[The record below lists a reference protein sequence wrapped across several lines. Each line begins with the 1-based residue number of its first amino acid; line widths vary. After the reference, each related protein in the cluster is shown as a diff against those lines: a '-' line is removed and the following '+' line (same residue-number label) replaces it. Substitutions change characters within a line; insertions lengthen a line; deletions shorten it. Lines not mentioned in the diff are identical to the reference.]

1 MASGP
6 TNSSP
11 TSGIAGLLQHPLPA
25 RPPGPAPSFSPPP
38 SPPPPPPG
46 PPPPT
51 PSPPPP
57 PPPVPGFFPVLRPDR
72 HYVCCLC
79 LARAPPGQSTGPGIK
94 ILPDVPCWM
103 FVQLPLGRP
112 TDARCGHLL
121 CPSCPYRVYD
131 LLPVRI
137 LGT

>member
-51 PSPPPP
+51 PSPPPL

-79 LARAPPGQSTGPGIK
+79 LARAPPGQSTGP
-94 ILPDVPCWM
+94 
-103 FVQLPLGRP
+103 
-112 TDARCGHLL
+112 
-121 CPSCPYRVYD
+121 
-131 LLPVRI
+131 
-137 LGT
+137 